1 LPGRGKTIVTSQD
14 NILVGMVGLGHMGG
28 ALAESLLTAGFR
40 ITVWNRTATKAD
52 RLRALGAEVSSEI
65 EEAAQKSD
73 VMVVCLLDHAATRN
87 SIMTS
92 EVGKALK
99 GKTLVQLSTTTKDQ
113 VDELVEWTD
122 SYGIQLLKGGI
133 LVYPDDIRAGRGAIL
148 YGGSGELYATL
159 QPMLMAMGGMP
170 IHICE
175 KPADAVASTSASYSF
190 LYSALLSYLFG
201 AAICHRTGISV
212 QTFTDKVIEPF
223 VSSGSLMQYLSNA
236 GKAAANRQYQGELQA
251 TLDVWDD
258 ALQQTIKDLEAID
271 IDTAILRPLK
281 TLLEDTSASG
291 YGESDIAAV
300 VETLLGRR
308 E

>member
-1 LPGRGKTIVTSQD
+1 MSSQD
-14 NILVGMVGLGHMGG
+14 NTLVGMVGLGHMGG
-28 ALAESLLTAGFR
+28 ALAESLLAAGFR
-40 ITVWNRTATKAD
+40 TTVWNRTETKAE
-52 RLRALGAEVSSEI
+52 RLKALGAEVSSKI

-73 VMVVCLLDHAATRN
+73 VIVVCLLDHAATRN
-87 SIMTS
+87 AIMTS

-99 GKTLVQLSTTTKDQ
+99 GKTLVQLSTTTRDE
-113 VDELVEWTD
+113 VDELAEWTD

-133 LVYPDDIRAGRGAIL
+133 LVYPDDIRAARGAIL
-148 YGGSGELYATL
+148 YGGSGSLFTTL

-175 KPADAVASTSASYSF
+175 TPADVVASTSASYSF

-201 AAICHRTGISV
+201 AAVCHRTGISV
-212 QTFTDKVIEPF
+212 ENFTDKVIKPF
-223 VSSGSLMQYLSNA
+223 VSSGSLMRYLSNA
-236 GKAAANRQYQGELQA
+236 GKAAANRHYQGELQA

-258 ALQQTIKDLEAID
+258 ALQQTIKDLEAIN